1 MILPNAFRSN
11 SMLNIKDSVYCRMYI
26 LSSDMN
32 KEQSC
37 SNLYC
42 LTVHSILDHALMY
55 SSDCLC
61 EATILSFSLSAA
73 FFISSSSC
81 LQFSRCAWLN
91 ILVKL
96 SKVETTGAVNLDQK
110 KQFSLSLQSS
120 RRERALK
127 LVKSGKH
134 SST

>member
-81 LQFSRCAWLN
+81 LQFSRWAWLN

-96 SKVETTGAVNLDQK
+96 SKVETTGAVWIKRNNLVCHCSQVGE
-110 KQFSLSLQSS
+110 
-120 RRERALK
+120 RER
-127 LVKSGKH
+127 
-134 SST
+134 